1 MRGREKG
8 NRKKEERENVR
19 EGQEG
24 GESENIEPGKK
35 DNKKRKD
42 PKSVRGLDLGLPA
55 HT

>member
-8 NRKKEERENVR
+8 KERKRRENVR
-19 EGQEG
+19 KGQEG

-35 DNKKRKD
+35 DNKKMKG
-42 PKSVRGLDLGLPA
+42 PKNVHGLDLDLPA